1 MLIQSYQSRCLI
13 MAPKINP
20 LRASTRNS
28 PTTPTS
34 PSSAMPP
41 RHDGYPSFWFVFSV
55 LVLLRTVTSRL
66 SSVVADCDETFN
78 YWEPTH
84 YLMYGYGFQTWEY
97 RYAATR
103 ARTHTHRQPRLMAC
117 IPALRQ
123 PLVCHS
129 IVLVS
134 ADPRDDRQ
142 GHRVRAPGERQGT
155 SLVAAS
161 RGVCKCTHS

>member
-1 MLIQSYQSRCLI
+1 
-13 MAPKINP
+13 
-20 LRASTRNS
+20 
-28 PTTPTS
+28 
-34 PSSAMPP
+34 MPP

-103 ARTHTHRQPRLMAC
+103 ARTHTH
-117 IPALRQ
+117 
-123 PLVCHS
+123 
-129 IVLVS
+129 
-134 ADPRDDRQ
+134 
-142 GHRVRAPGERQGT
+142 
-155 SLVAAS
+155 
-161 RGVCKCTHS
+161 THIGNLA